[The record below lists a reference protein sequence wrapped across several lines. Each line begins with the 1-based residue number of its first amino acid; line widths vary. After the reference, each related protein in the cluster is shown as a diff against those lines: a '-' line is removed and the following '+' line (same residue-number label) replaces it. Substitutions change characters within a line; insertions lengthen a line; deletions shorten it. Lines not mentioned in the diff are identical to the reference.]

1 MCTSTPTKG
10 PTSRHLANTAA
21 KQLMLKQRLT
31 KCKSHTPKTKP
42 IDVENHQPKQP
53 QRTRRPWTNN
63 LFVSDKH
70 ILLSPTAWLTDDI
83 IGATQDLL
91 KKEVPLGNGFQST
104 CCGITC
110 AFDIE
115 SDEFIQIVH
124 NGHGHWLTI
133 STIGSKKGEVFVYD
147 SMYPCVSDIVKRQI
161 AALLA
166 TKEKEIKLKFVDVQK
181 QSGGYDCG
189 LFAIAFATSLVYGV
203 QPGNVRYDQPKM
215 RKHLCQ
221 CLEEERIRPF
231 PALKTKRTPRA
242 DITTTDSI
250 EVYCLV

>member
-1 MCTSTPTKG
+1 M
-10 PTSRHLANTAA
+10 
-21 KQLMLKQRLT
+21 
-31 KCKSHTPKTKP
+31 
-42 IDVENHQPKQP
+42 ENHQPKQP

-147 SMYPCVSDIVKRQI
+147 SMYPCVSDIVNRQI

-166 TKEKEIKLKFVDVQK
+166 TKEKEIKSSSLMCRSRV
-181 QSGGYDCG
+181 GGMIV
-189 LFAIAFATSLVYGV
+189 ASLLS
-203 QPGNVRYDQPKM
+203 PLR
-215 RKHLCQ
+215 HLWCMECSQ
-221 CLEEERIRPF
+221 EMFGMIN
-231 PALKTKRTPRA
+231 PRWENIYA
-242 DITTTDSI
+242 SVWKKK
-250 EVYCLV
+250 E